1 MSKPWPWPADTSRDI
16 ARRLAQAYRTQLANS
31 DPEACERL
39 DAEAIGFGQTWIVP
53 APVHFDEDD
62 IVVAP
67 EAAELA
73 GVTAEVIYQW
83 AARGHIPRRPGPDG
97 RTGFRVGD
105 VLDHVTKTRQ
115 KRAQGRRI
123 RQQSS

>member
-1 MSKPWPWPADTSRDI
+1 MSKPWPWPADTPLDI

-39 DAEAIGFGQTWIVP
+39 DAEATEFGQTWIVP
-53 APVHFDEDD
+53 ATVHFDEDD
-62 IVVAP
+62 IVLAP

-73 GVTAEVIYQW
+73 GVTTEVIYQW
-83 AARGHIPRRPGPDG
+83 AARAHIPRRPGPAG

-115 KRAQGRRI
+115 KRAQSRRI